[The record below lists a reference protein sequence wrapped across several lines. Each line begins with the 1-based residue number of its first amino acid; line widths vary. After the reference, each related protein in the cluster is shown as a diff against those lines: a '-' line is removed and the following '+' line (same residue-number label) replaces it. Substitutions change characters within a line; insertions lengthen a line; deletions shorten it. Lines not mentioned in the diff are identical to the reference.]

1 MRVGGR
7 DGELMNATAFGDRP
21 QEIVTPERLLYDA
34 TERVGRIR
42 EGRLA
47 LHLHLSD
54 LLAQNR
60 EDAKIRIAFRMFESM
75 VDTFR
80 GQLFLLTNS
89 DIVLICKDARLA
101 DLDAIVY
108 KLRALF
114 SKDPLTYAESAE
126 GRDRFVTYYDLE
138 LEYDSFFAV
147 CAQLVESARKRLD
160 AARGATPVQPLDAR
174 NLNRV
179 IEAIAATDI
188 AGVVRRQ
195 PCVRFTDKMI
205 AEVAFQEFF
214 MSIADLQKVLAPDV
228 NILSNRWLF
237 QHLSQVLD
245 LRVLSVLQDAG
256 LRKLPAA
263 FSVNLNMATVETPV
277 FQQFAESIRGKAG
290 LVVEFQ
296 LMDIF
301 NDLDHFFRA
310 RDLLRGQ
317 GHKTVLDGMSPIT
330 LQFMN
335 AELYDTDF
343 VKVNWS
349 PDMADEVVTAGLHD
363 ALGPVGFDHVILA
376 RCDSEGAIA
385 WGLGQGIR
393 HFQGRFLDSMV
404 SAVTMAQC
412 DKASACTMAQCT
424 QRHGVISGRTRA
436 ECGNH
441 DMLDAF
447 PPLKAFR

>member
-1 MRVGGR
+1 MS
-7 DGELMNATAFGDRP
+7 ASAFGGKP
-21 QEIVTPERLLYDA
+21 QEVVTPESLLYDA
-34 TERVGRIR
+34 AERVGRIR
-42 EGRLA
+42 EGRIA
-47 LHLHLSD
+47 LHLHLSQ
-54 LLAQNR
+54 LMPQNR

-75 VDTFR
+75 VDVFR
-80 GQLFLLTNS
+80 GQIFLLTNS
-89 DIVLICKDARLA
+89 DIMLICKDARLA

-114 SKDPLTYAESAE
+114 SKDPLTYAESTDGA
-126 GRDRFVTYYDLE
+126 DRFVTYYE
-138 LEYDSFFAV
+138 LEVDYDPFFIL
-147 CAQLVESARKRLD
+147 CGRLVESAKKRMAD
-160 AARGATPVQPLDAR
+160 ARVTPAMQPLDAR

-179 IEAIAATDI
+179 IQAIGVSDI

-195 PCVRFTDKMI
+195 PCIRFSDKMV
-205 AEVAFQEFF
+205 ADVAFQEFF

-245 LRVLSVLQDAG
+245 LRVLSVLQDADF
-256 LRKLPAA
+256 RKLPAA
-263 FSVNLNMATVETPV
+263 FSVNLNMATVNTPV
-277 FQQFAESIRGKAG
+277 FKQFAASIRGRAG

-301 NDLDHFFRA
+301 NDLDGFFQA
-310 RDLLRGQ
+310 RDLLRAN
-317 GHKTVLDGMSPIT
+317 GHKSVLDGMSPVT
-330 LQFMN
+330 LQFLD

-349 PDMADEVVTAGLHD
+349 PDMADDVVTSDLLY
-363 ALGPVGFDHVILA
+363 ALGPVGFDRVILA
-376 RCDSEGAIA
+376 RCDSESSIA

-404 SAVTMAQC
+404 AAVTMTQC
-412 DKASACTMAQCT
+412 DKSSVCSLAQCT
-424 QRHGVISGRTRA
+424 LRHGVISGRPRL
-436 ECGNH
+436 ECGNN

-447 PPLKAFR
+447 PTLKAFR

>member
-1 MRVGGR
+1 MSASV
-7 DGELMNATAFGDRP
+7 FGDRP
-21 QEIVTPERLLYDA
+21 QEIVTPESLLFDA
-34 TERVGRIR
+34 AERVSRIR

-47 LHLHLSD
+47 LHLHLSE
-54 LLAQNR
+54 LLPQNR

-75 VDTFR
+75 VDMFR
-80 GQLFLLTNS
+80 GQMFLLTNN

-114 SKDPLTYAESAE
+114 SKDPLTYAESAD
-126 GRDRFVTYYDLE
+126 GDDRFVTYYDLE
-138 LEYDSFFAV
+138 AEYDPFFTV
-147 CAQLVESARKRLD
+147 CGQLLDQAKKRQADART
-160 AARGATPVQPLDAR
+160 APQIQQLDAR

-179 IEAIAATDI
+179 LEAIGTSDI

-195 PCVRFTDKMI
+195 PCVRFSEKMT

-214 MSIADLQKVLAPDV
+214 MSIADLQKALAPDV

-245 LRVLSVLQDAG
+245 LRVLSVLGDAG
-256 LRKLPAA
+256 FRKAPVA
-263 FSVNLNMATVETPV
+263 FSVNLNMATINTPA
-277 FQQFAESIRGKAG
+277 FQNFEAAIRGRAG

-296 LMDIF
+296 LVDIF
-301 NDLDHFFRA
+301 NNLDGFFRA
-310 RDLLRGQ
+310 RDFLRSH
-317 GHKTVLDGMSPIT
+317 GHKSVLDGMSPIT
-330 LQFMN
+330 LQFID

-349 PDMADEVVTAGLHD
+349 NDMADEVVTGDIHQ
-363 ALGPVGFDHVILA
+363 ALGPVGFDHIILA
-376 RCDSEGAIA
+376 RCDSEAAVA
-385 WGLGQGIR
+385 WGLNQGIR

-404 SAVTMAQC
+404 AAVTMSQC
-412 DKASACTMAQCT
+412 DKAAACTLAQCT
-424 QRHGVISGRTRA
+424 QRHAVISGRPRV
-436 ECGNH
+436 ECGNN

-447 PPLKAFR
+447 PTLKALR

>member
-1 MRVGGR
+1 
-7 DGELMNATAFGDRP
+7 MNASAFGDRP
-21 QEIVTPERLLYDA
+21 QEIVTPESLLYDA
-34 TERVGRIR
+34 AERVGRIR

-47 LHLHLSD
+47 LHLHLSQ
-54 LLAQNR
+54 LLPANR

-75 VDTFR
+75 VDMFR

-89 DIVLICKDARLA
+89 DVVLICKDARLA

-114 SKDPLTYAESAE
+114 SKDPLTYTESAHGE
-126 GRDRFVTYYDLE
+126 DRFVTYYDLE
-138 LEYDSFFAV
+138 SDYDPFFVV
-147 CAQLVESARKRLD
+147 CGQLLADAKKRQVSQRT
-160 AARGATPVQPLDAR
+160 APQIQPLDAR

-179 IEAIAATDI
+179 LEAIGATDI

-195 PCVRFTDKMI
+195 PCIRFTDRNT

-214 MSIADLQKVLAPDV
+214 MSIADLQKALAPDV

-256 LRKLPAA
+256 FRKLPAA
-263 FSVNLNMATVETPV
+263 FSVNLNMATVNTPA
-277 FQQFAESIRGKAG
+277 FTNFEASIRGRAG

-296 LMDIF
+296 LVDIF
-301 NDLDHFFRA
+301 NNLDGFFRA
-310 RDLLRGQ
+310 RDFLRSH
-317 GHKTVLDGMSPIT
+317 GHKSVLDGMSPIT
-330 LQFMN
+330 LQFID

-349 PDMADEVVTAGLHD
+349 GDMADDVVTADLHH
-363 ALGPVGFDHVILA
+363 ALGPVGFERIILA
-376 RCDSEGAIA
+376 RCDTESAIA
-385 WGLGQGIR
+385 WGLNQGIR
-393 HFQGRFLDSMV
+393 HFQGRYLDSMV
-404 SAVTMAQC
+404 AAVTMAQC
-412 DKASACTMAQCT
+412 DKAAACTLAQCT
-424 QRHGVISGRTRA
+424 QRHGVISGRPRV
-436 ECGNH
+436 ECGNN

-447 PPLKAFR
+447 PPLRALR

>member
-1 MRVGGR
+1 
-7 DGELMNATAFGDRP
+7 MNATAFGGKP
-21 QEIVTPERLLYDA
+21 QEIVTPESLLFDA

-54 LLAQNR
+54 LLPQNR
-60 EDAKIRIAFRMFESM
+60 EDAKIRIAFRMFETM
-75 VDTFR
+75 VDVFR
-80 GQLFLLTNS
+80 GQMFLLTNS

-114 SKDPLTYAESAE
+114 SKDPLTYSESTE
-126 GRDRFVTYYDLE
+126 GEDRFVTYYDLE
-138 LEYDSFFAV
+138 TDYDSFFAV
-147 CAQLVESARKRLD
+147 AGQLVEKAKKRLAD
-160 AARGATPVQPLDAR
+160 ARGAAQIQPLDAR

-179 IEAIAATDI
+179 IEAIGAKDI

-195 PCVRFTDKMI
+195 PCIRFSEKMF

-237 QHLSQVLD
+237 QHLSQILD
-245 LRVLSVLQDAG
+245 QRVLSVLQDAG
-256 LRKLPAA
+256 FRKLPVA
-263 FSVNLNMATVETPV
+263 FSVNLNMASIDTDE
-277 FQQFAESIRGKAG
+277 FRAFEAAIRGRAG

-301 NDLDHFFRA
+301 NNLDGFFRA
-310 RDLLRGQ
+310 RDLLRRN
-317 GHKTVLDGMSPIT
+317 GHKSVLDGMSPIT
-330 LQFMN
+330 LQFLD

-349 PDMADEVVTAGLHD
+349 ADMADEVVTNNLHG

-376 RCDSEGAIA
+376 RCDTEASIT
-385 WGLGQGIR
+385 WGLNQGIR

-404 SAVTMAQC
+404 AAVTMAQC
-412 DKASACTMAQCT
+412 DKAPACTLGQCT
-424 QRHGVISGRTRA
+424 QRHGVISGRPRV
-436 ECGNH
+436 ECGNN

-447 PPLKAFR
+447 PPLKAMR

>member
-1 MRVGGR
+1 
-7 DGELMNATAFGDRP
+7 MNATAFGGKP
-21 QEIVTPERLLYDA
+21 QEIVTPESMLYDA
-34 TERVGRIR
+34 AERVGRIR

-47 LHLHLSD
+47 LHLHLSG

-89 DIVLICKDARLA
+89 DVVLICKDARLA

-114 SKDPLTYAESAE
+114 SKDPLTYAESSD
-126 GRDRFVTYYDLE
+126 GHDRFVTYYDLE
-138 LEYDSFFAV
+138 IDYDTFYAV
-147 CAQLVESARKRLD
+147 CGQLAESARKRMAD
-160 AARGATPVQPLDAR
+160 ARVAPPMQPLDAR

-195 PCVRFTDKMI
+195 PCVRFSDKMV

-256 LRKLPAA
+256 FRKLPAA
-263 FSVNLNMATVETPV
+263 FSVNLNMATVETPA
-277 FQQFAESIRGKAG
+277 FQNFEAAIRGRAG

-301 NDLDHFFRA
+301 NDLDGFFRA
-310 RDLLRGQ
+310 RDLLKAR

-330 LQFMN
+330 LQFMD

-349 PDMADEVVTAGLHD
+349 ADMADEVVTANLRD
-363 ALGPVGFDHVILA
+363 ALGPVGSDRVILA
-376 RCDSEGAIA
+376 RCDSEGSIA

-404 SAVTMAQC
+404 AAVTMAQC
-412 DKASACTMAQCT
+412 DKAAACTLAQCT
-424 QRHGVISGRTRA
+424 QRHGVISGRPRV
-436 ECGNH
+436 ECGNN

-447 PPLKAFR
+447 PPLRAFR

>member
-1 MRVGGR
+1 
-7 DGELMNATAFGDRP
+7 MNATAFGDRP
-21 QEIVTPERLLYDA
+21 QEIVTSESLLFDA
-34 TERVGRIR
+34 AERVGRIR

-47 LHLHLSD
+47 LHLHLSQ
-54 LLAQNR
+54 LLPSNR

-75 VDTFR
+75 VDMFR

-89 DIVLICKDARLA
+89 DIMLICKDARLA

-114 SKDPLTYAESAE
+114 SKDPLTYSEAAHGE
-126 GRDRFVTYYDLE
+126 DRFATYYDLE
-138 LEYDSFFAV
+138 SEYDTFFAV
-147 CAQLVESARKRLD
+147 CGQLLNQAKKRQVDART
-160 AARGATPVQPLDAR
+160 APQIQQLDAR

-179 IEAIAATDI
+179 LEAIGATDI

-195 PCVRFTDKMI
+195 PCVRFSDKMT

-237 QHLSQVLD
+237 QHLCQFLD

-256 LRKLPAA
+256 FRKLPAA
-263 FSVNLNMATVETPV
+263 FSVNLNMSSINSPA
-277 FQQFAESIRGKAG
+277 FQNFEAAIRGRAG

-301 NDLDHFFRA
+301 NNLEAFFKA
-310 RDLLRGQ
+310 RDFLRSR
-317 GHKTVLDGMSPIT
+317 GHQTVLDGMSPIT
-330 LQFMN
+330 LQFID
-335 AELYDTDF
+335 AELYQTDF

-349 PDMADEVVTAGLHD
+349 GDMADDVVTADIHN
-363 ALGPVGFDHVILA
+363 ALGPVGLERVILA
-376 RCDSEGAIA
+376 RCDTESAIA
-385 WGLGQGIR
+385 WGLNQGIR
-393 HFQGRFLDSMV
+393 HFQGRYIDSMV
-404 SAVTMAQC
+404 AAVTMAQC
-412 DKASACTMAQCT
+412 DKASACTLAQCS
-424 QRHGVISGRTRA
+424 QRHGVISGRPRV
-436 ECGNH
+436 ECGNN

-447 PPLKAFR
+447 PPLRVLR